1 MAEVEEV
8 QFNSLA
14 DRIAALGKQKNFNPG
29 AEPVRKRPPPPPPP
43 TVKPVV
49 KADDETAVSPP
60 PGPGR
65 PCPPPPPARRDGR
78 PPPPPPPAR
87 SSTASRPVPPP
98 LPRRTSTQSGAMVLR
113 RDSNSSE
120 ASQQSVLSPFSP
132 GRKSSTLSLKSQ
144 EGSRPRSMAPAAC
157 DPSNLP
163 PLPPSRR
170 ESEAKAKEAKAQ
182 RMAMARVPSTPTSP
196 ASPPKPTLPPRL
208 PLRPV
213 SKPDVAGSATNVLDQ
228 AKKAAR
234 KLPPTVI
241 RGFGSSTSTSTSTPA
256 PTKTPVDDDD
266 DAAPPPLPLSSRPSA
281 AEIDAVS
288 TRAVSTQ
295 PQQTDCC
302 WICRDWSGPDG
313 VAAQYPRT
321 SLPRNDP
328 VGYLARALCD
338 PFPSYTDKA
347 RAIFTWFHH
356 NILYDTEAF
365 FGNNVRHKS
374 VEDTI
379 FTGKAVCQ
387 GYAETYKAIAN
398 RAGLDCIVVGGHGK
412 GFGHVALKKGQKPP
426 PAKPDGHAWNAVRID
441 GGDWKLIDACW
452 GAGHISGADQTYTKE
467 FAPEQFTRSNEKFGL
482 RHFPQ
487 NPSHQFRSDG
497 RTVSW
502 EEYYRGP
509 SDGEPPVFFT
519 DGHREGIAEDSVS
532 PREREIAVHSGQ
544 VIRFQFSKVC
554 EHWTSEKNGLGRAPL
569 LLLSIHGVDGGRDDM
584 VPMESNG
591 FWHWVDVRACDL
603 GAPGQ
608 SVEVVQVTQMD
619 GRDARGV
626 TAGEF
631 LAKRGRVGM
640 AWAYVMKWELV

>member
-1 MAEVEEV
+1 MTEVDEA
-8 QFNSLA
+8 QFSSLA
-14 DRIAALGKQKNFNPG
+14 DRIAALGRQKNFNPG
-29 AEPVRKRPPPPPPP
+29 AEPPRKRPPPPPPP
-43 TVKPVV
+43 TA
-49 KADDETAVSPP
+49 KAAGRADEETATSPP
-60 PGPGR
+60 PGLGR

-78 PPPPPPPAR
+78 PPPPPPPVR
-87 SSTASRPVPPP
+87 SSTSSRPVPPP

-113 RDSNSSE
+113 RGSNSSE

-132 GRKSSTLSLKSQ
+132 GRNSSTVSLRSQ
-144 EGSRPRSMAPAAC
+144 DGSRPRSMAPAAC
-157 DPSNLP
+157 DPASLP

-182 RMAMARVPSTPTSP
+182 RAAMARVPSTPTSP
-196 ASPPKPTLPPRL
+196 ASPPKPTLPPTL
-208 PLRPV
+208 PPRVPSRPS
-213 SKPDVAGSATNVLDQ
+213 SKPDAAGSATNVLEQ
-228 AKKAAR
+228 AKKVAR

-241 RGFGSSTSTSTSTPA
+241 RGFGSGTPATTTPA
-256 PTKTPVDDDD
+256 PTKAPVDDE
-266 DAAPPPLPLSSRPSA
+266 APPPLPLTSRPSA

-288 TRAVSTQ
+288 ARAAAS
-295 PQQTDCC
+295 PQAQTECC

-313 VAAQYPRT
+313 VAAQYPRS
-321 SLPRNDP
+321 SLPRTDP

-398 RAGLDCIVVGGHGK
+398 RAGLDCIVIGGHGK
-412 GFGHVALKKGQKPP
+412 GFGHVALKKGQRPP
-426 PAKPDGHAWNAVRID
+426 SAKPDGHAWNAVRID
-441 GGDWKLIDACW
+441 GGGWKLIDACW
-452 GAGHISGADQTYTKE
+452 GAGHISGADGQYKQE
-467 FAPEQFTRSNEKFGL
+467 FASEQFTRSNEKFGL
-482 RHFPQ
+482 RHFPKDA
-487 NPSHQFRSDG
+487 NHQFRADG
-497 RTVSW
+497 SFVSW
-502 EEYYRGP
+502 EEYFRGP
-509 SDGEPPVFFT
+509 IDGEPAVFYT
-519 DGHREGIAEDSVS
+519 DGHREGIAEDSVE

-544 VIRFQFSKVC
+544 VVRFQFSKVC
-554 EHWTSEKNGLGRAPL
+554 EHWTSQKNGLGRPPL
-569 LLLSIHGVDGGRDDM
+569 LLLSIHGVNGGQDDM
-584 VPMESNG
+584 VPIETNG
-591 FWHWVDVRACDL
+591 FWHWVDVNARDL

-608 SVEVVQVTQMD
+608 SVEVVQITQMD

-626 TAGEF
+626 TASDY

-640 AWAYVMKWELV
+640 AWSYVMKWELV